1 MSQIKTA
8 VLLVLST
15 LMFLLWA
22 SQPQA
27 EPSKLKTCEHDQS
40 TFRCVKYLK
49 NYDGDTATFD
59 IPGVHPLLGEKAS
72 VRIKGIDTPEKNGK
86 KPCEKDQ
93 ARVAQRLVENLLK
106 NAQSIEL
113 RKIERDKYFRILA
126 EIWVDEKS
134 IGDLLIKNKVAYPY
148 DGGRKPA
155 DTNWCLSQ
163 SPR

>member
-1 MSQIKTA
+1 MSQIKIPSFLFLIA
-8 VLLVLST
+8 ST
-15 LMFLLWA
+15 LLLWG
-22 SQPQA
+22 SFIQA
-27 EPSKLKTCEHDQS
+27 EPSKAKSCEHDKS

-72 VRIKGIDTPEKNGK
+72 VRIRGIDTPEKNGK

-113 RKIERDKYFRILA
+113 RNVERDKYFRILA

-134 IGDLLIKNKVAYPY
+134 IGDLLIKNKVAYVY

-155 DTNWCLSQ
+155 DTNWCPTPLS
-163 SPR
+163 R